1 MNQDIQE
8 SGVAQSSS
16 EQLAAPQSA
25 NQAPAKD
32 DMIVKFV
39 EKIWSKYDSDN
50 NGYLDKNESKKF
62 VRDTLDTL
70 GSIVEN
76 GFTFDEDFFNQ
87 CFQEFDT
94 NGNGRIDFEEM
105 A

>member
-1 MNQDIQE
+1 M
-8 SGVAQSSS
+8 
-16 EQLAAPQSA
+16 
-25 NQAPAKD
+25 QAPAKD
-32 DMIVKFV
+32 EMIVKFV
-39 EKIWSKYDSDN
+39 EKIWSKYDADN

-62 VRDTLDTL
+62 VKDTLDTL

-87 CFQEFDT
+87 CFQEFDK
-94 NGNGRIDFEEM
+94 NDNGRIDFEEM